1 VTGARALASRIASW
15 EIDMRTTLKHV
26 GLVVLALATCLFAA
40 FAAAKDGL
48 VEVEGT
54 VTAMPASG
62 YVGDWT
68 IGGKAVR
75 STAETVID
83 QSDGALAMGATVEAK
98 GTIGDGGVL
107 LATKI
112 DVQGAAGTP
121 PPAGDPPAPPPPGTK
136 PLEVK
141 GTVTAMPASGFVGD
155 WTIGGKAVKT
165 TDATII
171 DQEEGPLVVGA
182 TVEVKGTLGE
192 GGVILATKIEV
203 DTSGPEDDDD
213 GMNDGSLT
221 GAIEALPDGTFVGN
235 WKVAGQTVI
244 VLTTTRLDQED
255 GGFVVG
261 AIVEVHGTPS
271 PDGLVASKIE
281 TKSSAAPPEP
291 EDDLLKIEGLIES
304 LPADGLVG
312 LWKVA
317 GVDVTVTATTKLED
331 EGGPFVVG
339 APVEVKGFPAAGGG
353 IEATKIETESG
364 NGAPEP
370 ALVFFGVVEALPPGG
385 MIGVWTIAGRTV
397 NVTDAT
403 ELQDEDG
410 PLVVGANVKV
420 KGWLQD
426 DDTVEAREIETVSKL
441 PTAFTDAGPLAV
453 EFSNANLG
461 HFFLTASKTE
471 IAALDAGAFGGAWVR
486 TGATIKVGGTTAVC
500 RFYGMP
506 PKGPDSHFFTVDSA
520 ECQKVM
526 SQYQAWTFENHAF
539 AMTPPVDGA
548 CPAGLIPVHRF
559 YNNPNTGT
567 SMNHRYVI
575 DAAVMQQML
584 AEGWIDE
591 GVVMCAQP

>member
-1 VTGARALASRIASW
+1 MRTPLKHAALAV
-15 EIDMRTTLKHV
+15 M
-26 GLVVLALATCLFAA
+26 ALAVCLFSP

-48 VEVEGT
+48 VEVKGT
-54 VTAMPASG
+54 VTEMPASG
-62 YVGDWT
+62 FVGDWT

-75 STAETVID
+75 STADTVID
-83 QSDGALAMGATVEAK
+83 QSDGPLVVGASVEAK

-112 DVQGAAGTP
+112 DVQASEGTP
-121 PPAGDPPAPPPPGTK
+121 PPAGDPPAPPTGGTK
-136 PLEVK
+136 PLELK

-155 WTIGGKAVKT
+155 WTIGGKAVKS

-182 TVEVKGTLGE
+182 MVEVKGTPGD
-192 GGVILATKIEV
+192 GGVILATRIEV
-203 DTSGPEDDDD
+203 DTSGPESDDD
-213 GMNDGSLT
+213 GMDDDSTDGELK
-221 GAIEALPDGTFVGN
+221 GPIEALPDGTFIGN

-261 AIVEVHGTPS
+261 AIVEVHGTPG

-281 TKSSAAPPEP
+281 TKSSSQPPEP
-291 EDDLLKIEGLIES
+291 EDDELKIEGLIES

-312 LWKVA
+312 VWKVA
-317 GVDVTVTATTKLED
+317 GVDVTVTDTTKLD
-331 EGGPFVVG
+331 ASDGPFVVG

-364 NGAPEP
+364 NGAHEP
-370 ALVFFGVVEALPPGG
+370 ALVFFGAVEAMPPAGL
-385 MIGVWTIAGRTV
+385 IGVWTIAGRTV

-403 ELQDEDG
+403 ELQEEDG
-410 PLVVGANVKV
+410 PFAVGASVKV

-426 DDTVEAREIETVSKL
+426 DGTVEAREIETVSSL
-441 PTAFTDAGPLAV
+441 PTAFTDAAPKAV
-453 EFSNANLG
+453 EFFNANLG

-471 IAALDAGAFGGAWVR
+471 IAALDAGAFNGAWVR
-486 TGATIKVGGTTAVC
+486 TGATIKVGGSTAVC

-506 PKGPDSHFFTVDSA
+506 PKGPDSHFFTVNAA

-539 AMTPPVDGA
+539 AMTPPVNGA
-548 CPAGLIPVHRF
+548 CPAGLVPVHRF
-559 YNNPNTGT
+559 YNNPSAGT
-567 SMNHRYVI
+567 SMNHRYAI

-584 AEGWIDE
+584 AQGWIDE

>member
-1 VTGARALASRIASW
+1 MRMTPKHAALAV
-15 EIDMRTTLKHV
+15 M
-26 GLVVLALATCLFAA
+26 ALAACLLAP

-48 VEVEGT
+48 VEVKGT
-54 VTAMPASG
+54 VTTMPASG
-62 YVGDWT
+62 FVGDWT

-75 STAETVID
+75 STADTVID
-83 QSDGALAMGATVEAK
+83 QSDGALVMGATVEAK
-98 GTIGDGGVL
+98 GTIGEGGVL

-112 DVQGAAGTP
+112 DVQASEGTP
-121 PPAGDPPAPPPPGTK
+121 PPSGDPPAPPPPGTK
-136 PLEVK
+136 PLELK

-155 WTIGGKAVKT
+155 WTIGGKSVKS

-182 TVEVKGTLGE
+182 MVEVKGTLGD

-203 DTSGPEDDDD
+203 DMAGSEDDDDD
-213 GMNDGSLT
+213 GMDDGSLT
-221 GAIEALPDGTFVGN
+221 GPIEALPDGTFIGT
-235 WKVAGQTVI
+235 WKVAGQNVI

-261 AIVEVHGTPS
+261 AIVEVHGTPG

-281 TKSSAAPPEP
+281 TKSSSQPAEP
-291 EDDLLKIEGLIES
+291 EDDELKIEGLIES
-304 LPADGLVG
+304 LPADGLIG

-317 GVDVTVTATTKLED
+317 GVDVTVTATTKLD
-331 EGGPFVVG
+331 ASDGPFVVG

-353 IEATKIETESG
+353 IEATKIETETG
-364 NGAPEP
+364 NGAHEP
-370 ALVFFGVVEALPPGG
+370 ALVFFGAVEAMPPSGL
-385 MIGVWTIAGRTV
+385 IGVWTIAGKTV

-403 ELQDEDG
+403 ELQEEDG
-410 PLVVGANVKV
+410 PLVEGANVKV
-420 KGWLQD
+420 KGWLQED
-426 DDTVEAREIETVSKL
+426 GTVEAREIETVSAL
-441 PTAFTDAGPLAV
+441 PTAFTDAAPMAV
-453 EFSNANLG
+453 EFFNASLG

-471 IAALDAGAFGGAWVR
+471 IAALDAGAFNGAWVR
-486 TGATIKVGGTTAVC
+486 TGAAIKVGGTTAVC

-506 PKGPDSHFFTVDSA
+506 PKGPDSHFFTVNAA
-520 ECQKVM
+520 ECQQVM

-548 CPAGLIPVHRF
+548 CPAWLVPVHRF
-559 YNNPNTGT
+559 YNNPSTGA
-567 SMNHRYVI
+567 SMNHRYAI